1 MMQFAWP
8 WMWVL
13 LLLPAVFWLALPAL
27 KTAPGMALRVPFVRD
42 WEPLQPRQV
51 SGGRANRLNLLIA
64 TLAWC
69 ALVGAA
75 ARPQWVGDIV
85 RLPLAGRDL
94 MLAVD
99 TSGSMERPDF
109 VLNGN
114 AIDRLTAVKAIAGE
128 FIQGRQGDRVGL
140 ILFGQRAYLQT
151 PLTFDRTTAR
161 TMLNEAEIGIAGKE
175 TAIGDAIGLAIKRL
189 QQRPQNSRVLI
200 LLTDGANTAGE
211 VEPAQAAQLAKT
223 AGLRIHTIG
232 IGADRME
239 VPSFFGT
246 QTVNPSADLDENT
259 LRLIAD
265 TTGGSYFRARDTTSL
280 EGVYEQINAL
290 EPVQSDSKVFRPIDE
305 LFFWPLAASYA
316 FLVLLSVRLGWL
328 GLSVSVLPGASRK

>member
-8 WMWVL
+8 WMFAL
-13 LLLPAVFWLALPAL
+13 LLLPVLIWYGLPAL
-27 KTAPGMALRVPFVRD
+27 KTAPGLALRVPFIRD
-42 WEPLQPRQV
+42 WEALQPRQL
-51 SGGRANRLNLLIA
+51 SGGRANRLNLL
-64 TLAWC
+64 LAVLVWC
-69 ALVGAA
+69 ALVSAA
-75 ARPQWVGDIV
+75 ARPQWVGDAV
-85 RLPLAGRDL
+85 RLPLTGRDL

-109 VLNGN
+109 ILSGN
-114 AIDRLTAVKAIAGE
+114 AVDRLTAVKAIAGE

-151 PLTFDRTTAR
+151 PLTFDRTTVRA
-161 TMLNEAEIGIAGKE
+161 MLHEAEIGIAGKE

-211 VEPAQAAQLAKT
+211 VEPAQAAQLAKQ

-232 IGADRME
+232 IGAERME
-239 VPSFFGT
+239 VPSFFGR
-246 QTVNPSADLDENT
+246 QTVNPSADLDEKT

-265 TTGGSYFRARDTTSL
+265 TTGGSYFRARDIQSL
-280 EGVYEQINAL
+280 AGVYEKIDAL

-305 LFFWPLAASYA
+305 LFFWPLTASYVLV
-316 FLVLLSVRLGWL
+316 FLLGARMGWFVLSMFP
-328 GLSVSVLPGASRK
+328 LPRVSRK

>member
-1 MMQFAWP
+1 
-8 WMWVL
+8 
-13 LLLPAVFWLALPAL
+13 
-27 KTAPGMALRVPFVRD
+27 
-42 WEPLQPRQV
+42 
-51 SGGRANRLNLLIA
+51 
-64 TLAWC
+64 
-69 ALVGAA
+69 
-75 ARPQWVGDIV
+75 
-85 RLPLAGRDL
+85 

-109 VLNGN
+109 LLKGN

-151 PLTFDRTTAR
+151 PLTFDRTTVR
-161 TMLNEAEIGIAGKE
+161 TMLHEAEIGIAGKE

-211 VEPAQAAQLAKT
+211 VEPAQAAQLAKE

-246 QTVNPSADLDENT
+246 QTVNPSADLDENM

-265 TTGGSYFRARDTTSL
+265 TTGGSYFRARDTQSL
-280 EGVYEQINAL
+280 EGVYEKIDAL
-290 EPVQSDSKVFRPIDE
+290 EPVQSDSRVFRPIDE
-305 LFFWPLAASYA
+305 LFFWPLAMSYA
-316 FLVLLSVRLGWL
+316 LLILLGARMGWL
-328 GLSVSVLPGASRK
+328 GLSVFPLPQVHRK